1 MSRSPRPNLN
11 LQRHL
16 ALVVVAAVGL
26 YPLLVLAQEAL
37 QADADRS
44 VSVLARVSM
53 EGKFTDNLDLD
64 GLNKRSA
71 LISEISPGI
80 RLTVNAPRVKTYLDY
95 ERKQVTYARQ
105 LAPSQGQNALTAFG
119 SVQAVDNW
127 AQIDFDASIAQQAV
141 SAFGI
146 QSPDTAAV
154 NPNRTEVSRY
164 RISPRLSGP
173 LGDLAQYEARLSRTV
188 TDSGAQVASGNTVTD
203 SLITLRSGKWANQ
216 LSWKV
221 DLGRQSVS
229 YPQGRDTEADSL
241 TLGLSYKLSPQFQ
254 LLLTGGRE
262 RSNYSTADKQSY
274 NTHGIGLNWLPSDLT
289 SVLLT
294 RNHRS
299 FGNAYKLVL
308 SHRSGRT
315 VWKLTDTKEVSDA
328 ANADDA
334 SGIGSMYDL
343 LFTQFASVEPNPVAR
358 ATMVENF
365 LQTNGIDPDASATSG
380 FLTAAMSV
388 QRRQELSFAL
398 LGLRDT
404 ITFIASRS
412 ETSRL
417 DTLSASVDDL
427 TNFGNVR
434 QQGFSVQLA
443 HRLTPDYSL
452 GVLLSQQQT
461 SAGSGIQDTRLRSL
475 NVILGGRLGKR
486 STLSLGARHTV
497 MDSEAAAYAE
507 QAVTGHLKVQF

>member
-1 MSRSPRPNLN
+1 M
-11 LQRHL
+11 
-16 ALVVVAAVGL
+16 
-26 YPLLVLAQEAL
+26 
-37 QADADRS
+37 
-44 VSVLARVSM
+44 
-53 EGKFTDNLDLD
+53 
-64 GLNKRSA
+64 
-71 LISEISPGI
+71 
-80 RLTVNAPRVKTYLDY
+80 
-95 ERKQVTYARQ
+95 
-105 LAPSQGQNALTAFG
+105 
-119 SVQAVDNW
+119 
-127 AQIDFDASIAQQAV
+127 
-141 SAFGI
+141 
-146 QSPDTAAV
+146 
-154 NPNRTEVSRY
+154 
-164 RISPRLSGP
+164 
-173 LGDLAQYEARLSRTV
+173 
-188 TDSGAQVASGNTVTD
+188 
-203 SLITLRSGKWANQ
+203 
-216 LSWKV
+216 
-221 DLGRQSVS
+221 
-229 YPQGRDTEADSL
+229 
-241 TLGLSYKLSPQFQ
+241 
-254 LLLTGGRE
+254 
-262 RSNYSTADKQSY
+262 
-274 NTHGIGLNWLPSDLT
+274 
-289 SVLLT
+289 LLT

-299 FGNAYKLVL
+299 FGTAYKLVL

-343 LFTQFASVEPNPVAR
+343 LFTQFASVEPDPVAR

-388 QRRQELSFAL
+388 QRRQELSFA
-398 LGLRDT
+398 
-404 ITFIASRS
+404 
-412 ETSRL
+412 SRL